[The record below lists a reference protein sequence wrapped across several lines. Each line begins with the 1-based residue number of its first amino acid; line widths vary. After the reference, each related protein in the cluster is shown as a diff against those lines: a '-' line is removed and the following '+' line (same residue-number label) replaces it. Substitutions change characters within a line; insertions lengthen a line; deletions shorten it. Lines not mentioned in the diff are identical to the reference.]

1 MGYTPQQ
8 KARCVLWYTE
18 TRNSKRHS
26 VNPLSETEFLYP
38 FASKL
43 NRLGYLKVHWIL
55 NLLFAGRHG
64 ENVDRGQFSQAA
76 GCEDVS
82 TTTATV
88 VMGRTESS
96 ANLGVPYYMK
106 KLYPYRKLL
115 MLLSVICILVS
126 LLLVLESVLVF
137 GTTNR
142 YYSNP
147 GLMVLS
153 YFLAWVFIVI
163 GLIGVKLSFVVQS
176 YAPRR
181 TITLTRPSSA
191 PAWLEPT
198 IFRPFHRHSIA
209 AVNNPL
215 GLHPPPPPR
224 YSSLS
229 GVLPLGQSNRARSNY
244 ARRQQRPLTVA
255 VTPIRLPTMS
265 SAPPPYEPPQPAA
278 QPHQIL

>member
-1 MGYTPQQ
+1 MKIAIGLMYRIRAISSDGQRKHPELLLLPVTSPY
-8 KARCVLWYTE
+8 CS
-18 TRNSKRHS
+18 RNSQKPITRLRACRHRRS
-26 VNPLSETEFLYP
+26 PTVP
-38 FASKL
+38 
-43 NRLGYLKVHWIL
+43 R
-55 NLLFAGRHG
+55 AGRHG
-64 ENVDRGQFSQAA
+64 ENAADPRQFSQAA
-76 GCEDVS
+76 GREDVC
-82 TTTATV
+82 TTTANA

-96 ANLGVPYYMK
+96 SNLGAAYYMK

-115 MLLSVICILVS
+115 MLLSVICILIS

-153 YFLAWVFIVI
+153 YFLAWVFIVV

-198 IFRPFHRHSIA
+198 VFRPFHRHSIA
-209 AVNNPL
+209 AVNNPM

-229 GVLPLGQSNRARSNY
+229 GVLPLTNSTSSNRSRTRTNSN
-244 ARRQQRPLTVA
+244 ARRQQRPLTEQLQVNI
-255 VTPIRLPTMS
+255 VRNKEGNRS
-265 SAPPPYEPPQPAA
+265 S
-278 QPHQIL
+278 